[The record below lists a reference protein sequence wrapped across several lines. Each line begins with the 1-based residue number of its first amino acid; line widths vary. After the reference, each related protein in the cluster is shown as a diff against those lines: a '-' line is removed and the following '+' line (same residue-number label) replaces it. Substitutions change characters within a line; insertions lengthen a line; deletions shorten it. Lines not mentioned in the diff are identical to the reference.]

1 MRRSLQT
8 LPTLL
13 GVSLII
19 FLIFHVVGGDPAYQ
33 MAGKYASDEQVQSL
47 RQELGTDKPLFTQ
60 YFIFLSQIVSFNFGN
75 SWQTSQSVLQMIG
88 SAIGPT
94 LSLSLPAFV
103 LGFLLSL
110 FISIKSL
117 DSKRTLSRGL
127 VPVFCLA
134 LMSVSFVAYII
145 FFQYFF
151 AYKMNFFPI
160 NGWDPSLI
168 YRWPYLFLPW
178 IIAILVS
185 LGPNI
190 LLFSS
195 LLSKEMEQDYV
206 ITARAKGLSAERVLW
221 HHILRNSLL
230 PISTAVSLQIPFL
243 ITGSLL
249 LEAFFGIPG
258 MGSLLL
264 EAIQSADLPV
274 IQAITVLGTLLYIF
288 VNMIT
293 DVLYSVFDPKVI
305 IQ

>member
-1 MRRSLQT
+1 M
-8 LPTLL
+8 
-13 GVSLII
+13 SLIV

-33 MAGKYASDEQVQSL
+33 LAGKYASADQVQSL
-47 RQELGTDKPLFTQ
+47 RQELGTDKTLFTQ
-60 YFIFLSQIVSFNFGN
+60 YFVFLGQIVSFNFGN

-94 LSLSLPAFV
+94 LSLSLPAFI

-117 DSKRTLSRGL
+117 DSKKSILRGL
-127 VPVFCLA
+127 VPIFCLA

-145 FFQYFF
+145 FFQYFL
-151 AYKMNFFPI
+151 AYKMNLFPI
-160 NGWDPSLI
+160 NGWDHSLLH
-168 YRWPYLFLPW
+168 RWSYLFLPW

-185 LGPNI
+185 LGPNV
-190 LLFSS
+190 LLLSS

-206 ITARAKGLSAERVLW
+206 ITARAKGLSTQRTLW

-258 MGSLLL
+258 MGSLLI

-274 IQAITVLGTLLYIF
+274 IKAITVLSTLLYVF
-288 VNMIT
+288 VNLIT
-293 DVLYSVFDPKVI
+293 DILYTVFDPKVI